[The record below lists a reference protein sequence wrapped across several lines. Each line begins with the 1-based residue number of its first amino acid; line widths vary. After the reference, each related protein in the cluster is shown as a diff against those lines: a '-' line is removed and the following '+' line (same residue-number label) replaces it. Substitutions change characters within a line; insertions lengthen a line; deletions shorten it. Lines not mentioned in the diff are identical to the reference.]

1 MAVFTDAER
10 AFLDGQRIARLATA
24 DLDGTPDVSAVGF
37 QVDGDVIVS
46 GGLDLTKTIR
56 YRHLQANPVATIVI
70 DDLVSVDPWTPRG
83 VKARGPAELARVAT
97 ANGPSA
103 SHRRPSGAGASTNG
117 QRLASRASSGAPSA
131 EPELV
136 ENVDRHG
143 GARNVATER
152 SAVKSPDAHRTM
164 LLCLVKAQCD
174 DGAGRPVMGHS

>member
-10 AFLDGQRIARLATA
+10 AFLDDRRIARRATA

-83 VKARGPAELARVAT
+83 VKARGPAELARGRDGKWTIRIAPKTIWSWGINERAAT
-97 ANGPSA
+97 RFAGIERRTA
-103 SHRRPSGAGASTNG
+103 S
-117 QRLASRASSGAPSA
+117 
-131 EPELV
+131 
-136 ENVDRHG
+136 
-143 GARNVATER
+143 
-152 SAVKSPDAHRTM
+152 
-164 LLCLVKAQCD
+164 
-174 DGAGRPVMGHS
+174 